1 MPIGRASCAGC
12 GATLFANANFCSA
25 CGFQVVGATMDGSG
39 EPKPTFVTGFLE
51 GLAGK
56 PLPKAGTRYSRY
68 HNDDSR
74 GESPNSSLPGKAS
87 APAPNFPEERPD
99 DLMAVAGRYPLLSGL
114 LLLSIPVS
122 CWISYLTVRSE
133 NYAGIN
139 AIGLL
144 IVPFSIFCWIFTT
157 IRGIHLVGVRFWFI
171 PSTYVALVGGV
182 IALVLCMIMSIS
194 THEAA
199 RHGRQVADVTLYVT
213 AAILYGGCAVWSYF
227 YNWRRTGSAILAIS
241 LTILQTLSASFVIG
255 IFSLWLD
262 GRNAKRYEREHGY

>member
-1 MPIGRASCAGC
+1 M
-12 GATLFANANFCSA
+12 
-25 CGFQVVGATMDGSG
+25 SG
-39 EPKPTFVTGFLE
+39 E
-51 GLAGK
+51 
-56 PLPKAGTRYSRY
+56 LPPDLS
-68 HNDDSR
+68 
-74 GESPNSSLPGKAS
+74 KAS
-87 APAPNFPEERPD
+87 H
-99 DLMAVAGRYPLLSGL
+99 YPLLSGL

-122 CWISYLTVRSE
+122 GLISYLIFG

-139 AIGLL
+139 AIALL
-144 IVPFSIFCWIFTT
+144 IVPFARFCWIFTT
-157 IRGIHLVGVRFWFI
+157 IRAIHLAGVRFWFI

-199 RHGRQVADVTLYVT
+199 RHGRQGADVTLYVT

-255 IFSLWLD
+255 IFSLWVD
-262 GRNAKRYEREHGY
+262 GRNTKRWAREHGY